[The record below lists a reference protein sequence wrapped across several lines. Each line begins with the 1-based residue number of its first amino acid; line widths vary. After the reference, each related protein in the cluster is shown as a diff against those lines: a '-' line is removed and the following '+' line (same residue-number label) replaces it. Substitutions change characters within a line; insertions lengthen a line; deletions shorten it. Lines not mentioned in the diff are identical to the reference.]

1 MINKT
6 LKLALQVTFVMYV
19 LSCSYTLANAF
30 DASASVLKFQTKM
43 AERGVV
49 ESQYKLG
56 FMYETGSG
64 VEQNIDKAL
73 HWYKKAAAKRF
84 KAASNR
90 ITYLKLKNTGMK
102 HEYIHWLSSL
112 KKSAQTNDK
121 DALFLLGQLYADG
134 LGVNK
139 SLTRSLEFLHKAAR
153 QNMPSAE
160 PYIFRVKHELAIL
173 QQKYASPVT
182 VKGANQ
188 LSSSENN
195 LAPDDK
201 SQQINPVNITKK
213 LNTAKT
219 QIRQQSKPLTKKTPP
234 VKAQIQKPVKASVR
248 PITSKN
254 QTSSK
259 PIKPITRIAATTAPA
274 EPDYNHP
281 MDMMCGG
288 NNRFMSGCR

>member
-6 LKLALQVTFVMYV
+6 LKLALQVTFFMYV
-19 LSCSYTLANAF
+19 LSCSYTFANAF

-49 ESQYKLG
+49 ASQYKLG

-64 VEQNIDKAL
+64 VDQNIDKAL
-73 HWYKKAAAKRF
+73 HWYKKAAAKRL

-102 HEYIHWLSSL
+102 HEYIHWLSTL
-112 KKSAQTNDK
+112 KNSAQANDK
-121 DALFLLGQLYADG
+121 HALFLLGQLYADG

-153 QNMPSAE
+153 QNMPSTE
-160 PYIFRVKHELAIL
+160 PYILQVEQELAML
-173 QQKYASPVT
+173 RQKYASPVA
-182 VKGANQ
+182 VKSENK
-188 LSSSENN
+188 LSSSESK
-195 LAPDDK
+195 LASDHK
-201 SQQINPVNITKK
+201 SQQKNPVNVTKK
-213 LNTAKT
+213 LNTTKP
-219 QIRQQSKPLTKKTPP
+219 QIRQQAKPLKKNVLP
-234 VKAQIQKPVKASVR
+234 VKAQIQKPVKTSVR

-259 PIKPITRIAATTAPA
+259 PITRIATTTAPA
-274 EPDYNHP
+274 EPDYSHP

>member
-6 LKLALQVTFVMYV
+6 LKLVLQATFFVYV
-19 LSCSYTLANAF
+19 LSCNYTFANAF

-84 KAASNR
+84 KAASDR
-90 ITYLKLKNTGMK
+90 ITYLKLKNTGMR
-102 HEYIHWLSSL
+102 HEYIHWLSTL
-112 KKSAQTNDK
+112 KTSAKANDK

-160 PYIFRVKHELAIL
+160 PFIFRVKHELAML

-182 VKGANQ
+182 VKSANK

-195 LAPDDK
+195 SAPEPK
-201 SQQINPVNITKK
+201 SRQENPVTITKK
-213 LNTAKT
+213 PNSAKT
-219 QIRQQSKPLTKKTPP
+219 QIRQHAKPLTKKALSEK
-234 VKAQIQKPVKASVR
+234 VQMQKPVKASVK
-248 PITSKN
+248 PKTSKN

-259 PIKPITRIAATTAPA
+259 PITRIAVTTAPA